1 MRTRWTLEKC
11 QALADRCE
19 TLLEFRKKHN
29 DAFCAVNRHK
39 WQKIVLI
46 NLIKNDTKWRLK
58 SSVIKE
64 ALKYNSINEFSKR
77 GKGAYD
83 ACKKNKW
90 DADVFKHMEK
100 KTGFWNN
107 YELCKKE
114 AKKYNSRQDF
124 QNNSSGAYGASIRN
138 GWLEDVCSHIPSQ
151 HKNWTKA
158 EIKKEALKFI
168 SRGEFSDNKR
178 GAYLFALRRKWL
190 DEVCAHMK
198 PKLNTWTKDKVLK
211 LAKKCKTR
219 LEFRRLS
226 GSAAQFAERNG
237 FMEEACAHMEILGN
251 LYNRMIY
258 CYEFKDKSVY
268 IGLTYKESKRKN
280 EHLNEKKGPV
290 AKYIK
295 KTNLVPE
302 YKKLTGYVEVK
313 EAIKLEQKY
322 IEKYTKK
329 GYNVLNSKRGGALGG
344 NKVIHTLQ
352 ACHKVAKLFKNKK
365 DFYNSSK
372 HSGLVQAA
380 SKNGWMEE
388 ICTHM
393 IGNIRW
399 NEEKCLI
406 EARKYT
412 KKVDFMRKS
421 GGAYNYARRHNF
433 LDKICNHMK

>member
-11 QALADRCE
+11 QALADKCK
-19 TLLEFRKKHN
+19 TLLEFRTKHN

-39 WQKIVLI
+39 WQKNVLI
-46 NLIKNDTKWRLK
+46 KLIKKDTKWRLK

-64 ALKYNSINEFSKR
+64 ALKYNSINEFVK
-77 GKGAYD
+77 GEKGAY
-83 ACKKNKW
+83 ASCKKNNW
-90 DADVFKHMEK
+90 DADVFRHMEK
-100 KTGFWNN
+100 KTGFWND

-114 AKKYNSRQDF
+114 VRKYKSRQAF
-124 QNNSSGAYGASIRN
+124 MRNSSGAYHAAIRN
-138 GWLEDVCSHIPSQ
+138 GWFEDICFHIPSQ
-151 HKNWTKA
+151 HKNWTKE
-158 EIKKEALKFI
+158 EIKKVALEFS
-168 SRGEFSDNKR
+168 SRGEFSEKIK
-178 GAYLFALRRKWL
+178 GAYLFAFRKKWL

-198 PKLNTWTKDKVLK
+198 PKLNTWTKEKVLK

-226 GSAAQFAERNG
+226 GSAAQFAERNS

-258 CYEFKDKSVY
+258 CYEFEDKSVY
-268 IGLTYKESKRKN
+268 IGLTYKESKRKH
-280 EHLNEKKGPV
+280 EHLSEKKGPV

-302 YKKLTGYVEVK
+302 YKKLSGYVEVK

-322 IEKYTKK
+322 IEKYTEK

-393 IGNIRW
+393 RGNIRW
-399 NEEKCLI
+399 NEEKCVK
-406 EARKYT
+406 EARKHT

-421 GGAYNYARRHNF
+421 GGAYNYARRHNL